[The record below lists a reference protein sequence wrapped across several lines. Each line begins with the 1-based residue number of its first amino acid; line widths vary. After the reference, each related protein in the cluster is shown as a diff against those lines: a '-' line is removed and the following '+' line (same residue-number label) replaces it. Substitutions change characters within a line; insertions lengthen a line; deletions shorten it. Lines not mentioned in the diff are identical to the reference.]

1 MFKMKD
7 DERRLLGAAQ
17 ESGEFVLLPDIS
29 EDRSNVVL
37 KTWVQR
43 GLVDADSGR
52 LTHKGRAARGGIK
65 PQAEPVPIVDE
76 VDEPVELPPIPQ
88 ETFIGSPL
96 LDDNELESDGDE

>member
-43 GLVDADSGR
+43 GLVDFETGR

-76 VDEPVELPPIPQ
+76 VDEPVELQ
-88 ETFIGSPL
+88 CIGSPL

>member
-29 EDRSNVVL
+29 EDRSNVVMKSWML
-37 KTWVQR
+37 R
-43 GLVDADSGR
+43 GLVNAESGR
-52 LTHKGRAARGGIK
+52 LTHKGRAARGGVK
-65 PQAEPVPIVDE
+65 PQVEPVPIVSE
-76 VDEPVELPPIPQ
+76 FVPPPPPIPQ